1 MMNKRDQHQILAIR
15 YIFRTEIREQV
26 QDGGNG
32 DHKQQYKDLS
42 SGSNVQEGADMEVFR
57 QKNS

>member
-1 MMNKRDQHQILAIR
+1 MNKRDQHQMLAIS

-32 DHKQQYKDLS
+32 DHKHQKAEWEKEGQSKW
-42 SGSNVQEGADMEVFR
+42 GSFI
-57 QKNS
+57 